1 MQEALNLGL
10 EDFKEKPHGVGI
22 LWQNCES
29 FAIFP
34 VTICIWQPQY
44 IANYQIHKGLILVL
58 AIKKRL
64 ALSPPAGPISAYH
77 KGGTKCGR
85 HSDNPS
91 TYLSHQLAQLSCQ
104 MLMVNPIVRSHLW
117 KLILI
122 VAINQIYFLLLLL
135 QQSKNLCRYST
146 TSVFDRLFK
155 KSFFETSDLCTFH
168 KKKPKKN
175 IRCTFHFSALVGAYL
190 SPQTQRVDHRRLFGN
205 GFSSKGCEGV
215 AQPSSC

>member
-1 MQEALNLGL
+1 M
-10 EDFKEKPHGVGI
+10 
-22 LWQNCES
+22 
-29 FAIFP
+29 
-34 VTICIWQPQY
+34 
-44 IANYQIHKGLILVL
+44 HKGLILVL

-155 KSFFETSDLCTFH
+155 KSIL
-168 KKKPKKN
+168 KKHQMHIPLFRSG
-175 IRCTFHFSALVGAYL
+175 RCLFITANTASRSSA
-190 SPQTQRVDHRRLFGN
+190 PFW
-205 GFSSKGCEGV
+205 
-215 AQPSSC
+215 